1 MRKSLI
7 LPVCAIGFFL
17 VTFLAS
23 YQFFYRGG
31 YSAPEAPQIY
41 FEEILAIPAGPE
53 EFNDQPVFSAN
64 PVGSANRGTLL
75 VDAGHRNA
83 FAQAEITSLANLV
96 TGRGYDIE
104 FVPEPGESVLGEAL
118 RSADAFLVISPVL
131 PYERGEANLV
141 VDFVERGGRLLLV
154 ADPGRPHNI
163 NSLSERLGVSFRPD
177 YLYNLS
183 EHDSNFQEF
192 FVRDFQA
199 HAVTAGIGEL
209 VFFYAGSIESPG
221 ESLAL
226 TGGDTRSNIS
236 SRNLPRSPLVV
247 GAHRNVLAV
256 HDLTFMVPPYN
267 SVRDNN
273 RLVAN
278 IADFLT
284 EEQKEYRLTDFP
296 GFFQDDVDILLGRA
310 DLFDLGAQ
318 MRQALES
325 RGINSGV
332 REVENAGN
340 DTVFLGLYEDDAQVA
355 RYLDSAG
362 VLIGD
367 SLTAP
372 FTPGIPLEE
381 TSILL
386 LHRTGERDVLI
397 VLSNTPE
404 GLGEM
409 VGKLN
414 ADTFRTGL
422 ADDFAGVY
430 KTK

>member
-1 MRKSLI
+1 MRKLLI
-7 LPVCAIGFFL
+7 LPVCAIAFFL
-17 VTFLAS
+17 VTFLVS
-23 YQFFYRGG
+23 YQLFYRGG
-31 YSAPEAPQIY
+31 YSAPEAPDINFEQIM
-41 FEEILAIPAGPE
+41 ADPAGPE

-64 PVGSANRGTLL
+64 PVGGDNRGTLL
-75 VDAGHRNA
+75 VDTGHRNA
-83 FAQAEITSLANLV
+83 FAPAEITSLANLV
-96 TGRGYDIE
+96 AGRGYDIE
-104 FVPEPGESVLGEAL
+104 FVEEPGVSPLEEAL
-118 RSADAFLVISPVL
+118 RSADAFLVISPVVA
-131 PYERGEANLV
+131 YERGETNLV
-141 VDFVERGGRLLLV
+141 VDFVERGGKLLLV
-154 ADPGRPHNI
+154 ADPGRPHRI

-177 YLYNLS
+177 YLYNIS
-183 EHDSNFQEF
+183 EHDTNFQEF

-199 HAVTAGIGEL
+199 HAVTAGVGEL
-209 VFFYAGSIESPG
+209 VFYYAGSIESPG
-221 ESLAL
+221 ASLAL
-226 TGGDTRSNIS
+226 TGGDTRSS
-236 SRNLPRSPLVV
+236 MSDRDLPRSPLVV

-256 HDLTFMVPPYN
+256 HDLTFMIPPYN
-267 SVRDNN
+267 AVRDNN

-284 EEQKEYRLTDFP
+284 EEQKEYRLADFP

-310 DLFDLGAQ
+310 DLFDLGAR

-325 RGINSGV
+325 RGINSGM

-362 VLIGD
+362 VRIGD
-367 SLTAP
+367 TLTAP
-372 FTPGIPLEE
+372 FTPGISLEE

-386 LHRTGERDVLI
+386 LHRAGERDVLI
-397 VLSNTPE
+397 VLSHTPE

-409 VGKLN
+409 VKKL
-414 ADTFRTGL
+414 DTGTFRTGL

>member
-1 MRKSLI
+1 MWKLLI
-7 LPVCAIGFFL
+7 FPVCAIVFFL
-17 VTFLAS
+17 ATFLSS

-31 YSAPEAPQIY
+31 YSPPEAPEIY

-53 EFNDQPVFSAN
+53 EFSDQPVFAAN
-64 PVGSANRGTLL
+64 PVGDTNRGTLL
-75 VDAGHRNA
+75 VDTGHRNA
-83 FAQAEITSLANLV
+83 FALAEITGLVNLV

-104 FVPEPGESVLGEAL
+104 FVGEPGEPVLEEAL

-141 VDFVERGGRLLLV
+141 VDFVERGGKLLLV
-154 ADPGRPHNI
+154 AEPGRPHNI
-163 NSLSERLGVSFRPD
+163 NSLSEPLGVSFRPD
-177 YLYNLS
+177 YLYNLA

-199 HAVTAGIGEL
+199 HAVTAGINEL
-209 VFFYAGSIESPG
+209 VFYYAGSIESPG
-221 ESLAL
+221 ASLAL
-226 TGGDTRSNIS
+226 TGAGTSSSIS
-236 SRNLPRSPLVV
+236 RRDVPRSPLVV

-256 HDLTFMVPPYN
+256 HDLTFMIPPYDAI
-267 SVRDNN
+267 RDNS

-284 EEQKEYRLTDFP
+284 EEQKDYQLTDFP

-310 DLFDLGAQ
+310 DLFDLGAK

-325 RGINSGV
+325 RGISSGIQ
-332 REVENAGN
+332 EVENASR
-340 DTVFLGLYEDDAQVA
+340 DTVFLGLYEDDSQVA

-362 VLIGD
+362 VRVGD

-372 FTPGIPLEE
+372 FTPGIPLED

-386 LHRTGERDVLI
+386 LHRAGDRDVLI

-414 ADTFRTGL
+414 TGTFRTGL